1 MPNQIVEHCLQQKLT
16 NIHTLSNQVAQ
27 ELNKLWINE
36 RTMRDQI
43 HNAFACQKSEL
54 KTREE
59 QLLAELNAKLK
70 EEGEKIHQKQMELF
84 DATGLFIEVYL
95 MLG

>member
-1 MPNQIVEHCLQQKLT
+1 MPNPIVDHCLQQKLT
-16 NIHTLSNQVAQ
+16 NIQTLSGQLTQ
-27 ELNKLWINE
+27 ELKQLWINE
-36 RTMRDQI
+36 RAMRDQI

-70 EEGEKIHQKQMELF
+70 KEGEKIHQKQMELF
-84 DATGLFIEVYL
+84 DATGLFF
-95 MLG
+95 